1 MRRMAELEARVWQHF
16 CRQRQVAKA
25 KRYWWPKPSHERPE
39 MTSESWEIAPS
50 GTLALLDK
58 CRHISLTDDEIGRLW
73 HRAALPGAQGKAA
86 T

>member
-1 MRRMAELEARVWQHF
+1 
-16 CRQRQVAKA
+16 
-25 KRYWWPKPSHERPE
+25 

-73 HRAALPGAQGKAA
+73 FKAALPGVTETQARFLIRAA
-86 T
+86 EHALREKMVPWRPAE

>member
-1 MRRMAELEARVWQHF
+1 
-16 CRQRQVAKA
+16 
-25 KRYWWPKPSHERPE
+25 

-73 HRAALPGAQGKAA
+73 FKANLPGVTETQARLLIRAAEAKLREKMTPWRPAE
-86 T
+86 